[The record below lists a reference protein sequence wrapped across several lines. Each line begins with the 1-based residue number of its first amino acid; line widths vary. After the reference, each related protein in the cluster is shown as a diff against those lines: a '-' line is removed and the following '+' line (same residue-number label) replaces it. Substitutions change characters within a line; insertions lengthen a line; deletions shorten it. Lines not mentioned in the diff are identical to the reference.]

1 MIAVTAGKQPISQVV
16 VRTLSQKGHALKVLV
31 SSDDQ
36 LQTFKKLLPEASIQ
50 YIKGSLLD
58 VPCLDDLLEE
68 VTTVFHLDE
77 MVSFRPSEKSEMYRH
92 NVKGTTN
99 VVNVALY
106 HQVQQMI
113 FLSSVRAFG
122 EKSDTPQFNESAK
135 WVNVKSAKGYGWSKH
150 LAERE
155 IWRGVNE
162 GLQSFILN
170 VGYITDHIL
179 TDEQMKNIVGYLVH
193 KGVYPEGRMELMES
207 EDLMTVMLQLMT
219 SKDGSEQY
227 IVTNGSVTYR
237 EVIEAIVQQNGNT
250 NPLKAV
256 SYSEW
261 NQKANFRRLSNWL
274 SGSKYSAPNK
284 LEASVLSDQ
293 RIFDNGKINA
303 SMAHQ
308 FVKKEISLEHFIA
321 HYRSSIS

>member
-36 LQTFKKLLPEASIQ
+36 LHTFKKLLPEASIH

-58 VPCLDDLLEE
+58 VPCLDDLMEE
-68 VTTVFHLDE
+68 ATTVFHLDE
-77 MVSFRPSEKSEMYRH
+77 MVSFRPSEKEEMYRH
-92 NVKGTTN
+92 NVKGTAN

-170 VGYITDHIL
+170 VGYIIDHL
-179 TDEQMKNIVGYLVH
+179 PEDEQMKNVLGYLVH
-193 KGVYPEGRMELMES
+193 KGIYPEGRIELMES
-207 EDLMTVMLQLMT
+207 EDLMAVMLQLMT

-237 EVIEAIVQQNGNT
+237 ELIEAIVQQNGPSNT
-250 NPLKAV
+250 LKAV
-256 SYSEW
+256 SYSKW
-261 NQKANFRRLSNWL
+261 NQKANFRRLTNWMM
-274 SGSKYSAPNK
+274 GGKFSAPNK
-284 LEASVLSDQ
+284 LVATVLSDQ
-293 RIFDNGKINA
+293 RIFDSGKINA

-308 FVKKEISLEHFIA
+308 FVNKEKSLENFIG
-321 HYRSSIS
+321 HYRSIIS

>member
-16 VRTLSQKGHALKVLV
+16 LTTLSQKGHALKVLV
-31 SSDDQ
+31 SSDEQ
-36 LQTFKKLLPEASIQ
+36 LQTFKKLLPESSIH

-68 VTTVFHLDE
+68 TTTVFHLDE
-77 MVSFRPSEKSEMYRH
+77 MVSFRPSEKGEMYRH
-92 NVKGTTN
+92 NVKGTAN

-106 HQVQQMI
+106 HQVQKMI

-135 WVNVKSAKGYGWSKH
+135 WVNVKNAKGYGWSKH

-170 VGYITDHIL
+170 VGYITDHL
-179 TDEQMKNIVGYLVH
+179 PEDEQMKNIIGYLVH
-193 KGVYPEGRMELMES
+193 QGIYPEGRLELMEI
-207 EDLMTVMLQLMT
+207 EDLMAVMLQLMS
-219 SKDGSEQY
+219 SKESSEQY

-237 EVIEAIVQQNGNT
+237 ELVEAIVKQNGQANS
-250 NPLKAV
+250 LKSV

-261 NQKANFRRLSNWL
+261 NQKANFRRLINWL

-284 LEASVLSDQ
+284 LEATVLSDQ
-293 RIFDNGKINA
+293 RIFNSGKIND
-303 SMAHQ
+303 SVVHQ
-308 FVKKEISLEHFIA
+308 FAKKEISLEHFIA